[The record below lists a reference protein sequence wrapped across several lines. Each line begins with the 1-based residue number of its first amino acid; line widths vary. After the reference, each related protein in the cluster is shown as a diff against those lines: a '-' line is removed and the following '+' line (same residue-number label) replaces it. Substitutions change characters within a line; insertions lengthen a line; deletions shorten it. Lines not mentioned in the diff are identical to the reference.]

1 MTDPKQLI
9 QRYCKKGDDY
19 AFHIFYRQQ
28 AKRLWQFLVARGC
41 AAEHAYDLVADT
53 FLKFI
58 QTVCR
63 DPRSPVAFL
72 YRIAI
77 NQQIDSYRR
86 DRASPVDFDTD
97 QAELAPDVSS
107 QPIDKYEY
115 LRNLVKSL
123 HADEQNL
130 LLMRYW
136 IGLTHK
142 EIAEN
147 LSLPE
152 GTVRRQAA
160 SALNKLRQRWQD
172 DEDK

>member
-9 QRYCKKGDDY
+9 QRYCKKGDDH
-19 AFHIFYRQQ
+19 AFRIFYRQQ

-41 AAEHAYDLVADT
+41 ASEHAYDLVADT

-58 QTVCR
+58 QAVCR

-77 NQQIDSYRR
+77 NQQIDHYRR
-86 DRASPVDFDTD
+86 DRASPVEFDTG
-97 QAELAPDVSS
+97 QTELAQDLSS
-107 QPIDKYEY
+107 QTIDQYEY
-115 LRNLVKSL
+115 CRSLVRTL
-123 HADEQNL
+123 HSDEQNL

-160 SALNKLRQRWQD
+160 SALQKLRQRWQ
-172 DEDK
+172 ENEEK